1 MDEVDPFSGSV
12 GSVEFRSNLVG
23 VRAFSLVELLVLVGI
38 AVILL
43 SIFVP
48 YIAKLRESD
57 HRARCAENLRTL
69 MAALRSYSAANKG
82 AYPRVRYDAAH
93 NPSGYVAYSG
103 AGASSPFSPNTAVL
117 PNDVTA
123 SLWLLIRTKFAK
135 PADFICPSTS
145 DFAEPGGPADLRNHS
160 NFTAGRNLSYSY
172 ACPFSAA
179 PGYKLDDFLPADF
192 ALMADKN
199 PGIARPSSNVTAPAW
214 DAPAFQIALANSFNH
229 DHAGQNVLYAD
240 GHVAF
245 NKTPYCGYGHDA
257 LRDNIFTALSA
268 TPIPKGQTPPGYG
281 NGVIGHD
288 VAPAWDR
295 DSYLVPTD
303 QD

>member
-1 MDEVDPFSGSV
+1 MQSHP
-12 GSVEFRSNLVG
+12 RY
-23 VRAFSLVELLVLVGI
+23 VRAFSLVELLVLIGI

-69 MAALRSYSAANKG
+69 MSALRNYSAANKG

-93 NPSGYVAYSG
+93 NPRGYAAYSG
-103 AGASSPFSPNTAVL
+103 AAAASPFSPNTAVL

-123 SLWLLIRTKFAK
+123 SMWLLVRTKLAK
-135 PADFICPSTS
+135 AADFICPSTS
-145 DFAEPGGPADLRNHS
+145 DSAEPGALADLRNQS

-172 ACPFSAA
+172 ACPFSSA

-199 PGIARPSSNVTAPAW
+199 PGIARPSSNVTEPSW
-214 DAPAFQIALANSFNH
+214 DAPPFQLALANSFNH

-245 NKTPYCGYGHDA
+245 TKTPYCGYGHDA
-257 LRDNIFTALSA
+257 MRDNIFTALSV
-268 TPIPKGQTPPGYG
+268 TPVPKGQTPPGYS